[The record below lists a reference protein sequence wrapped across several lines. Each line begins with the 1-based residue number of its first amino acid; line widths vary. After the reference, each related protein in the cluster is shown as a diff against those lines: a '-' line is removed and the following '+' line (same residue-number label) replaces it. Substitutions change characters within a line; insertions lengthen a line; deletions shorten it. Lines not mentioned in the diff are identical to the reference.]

1 MQLVRVFLLAPLIA
15 LWFVVVIAGALIS
28 WPVGIILKRLFGWD
42 PHNTPDHQGH
52 LELTVYCG
60 LFFVAVCAGVG
71 IFLLCR
77 L

>member
-1 MQLVRVFLLAPLIA
+1 MKLVKVILLAPVIA
-15 LWFVVVIAGALIS
+15 LWFVIVFAGAVIA
-28 WPVGIILKRLFGWD
+28 WPVGIILKRFFGWD
-42 PHNTPDHQGH
+42 PHDTPDHQGN

-71 IFLLCR
+71 IFLLCC